1 MQIKRLLNDR
11 EVFAG
16 DKLFDAQGLSYAFLK
31 HSSGDLVV
39 ALEDGRPTKFKPEQ
53 LSCYVIRA
61 NRTERG
67 LAKGLLRDYW
77 EV

>member
-53 LSCYVIRA
+53 LSCYVIHA